1 MDPASFALA
10 FANTAGGA
18 RLLGGVGG
26 GIASPTPAAGPSR
39 ADQAVYGNGLDASGW
54 NVNFSGVQDVTQSQ
68 DKSGGVP
75 GLGITGGVGAVPWW
89 AWAILAGAVL
99 WKLKQSRR

>member
-1 MDPASFALA
+1 MDPLSIGLA
-10 FANTAGGA
+10 FANTQGGA
-18 RLLGGVGG
+18 ALLGGVGK
-26 GIASPTPAAGPSR
+26 GIATPSSAAPSN
-39 ADQAVYGNGLDASGW
+39 AESAVYGNGLDASGW
-54 NVNFSGVQDVTQSQ
+54 SVNFAGVQDVTQSK

-89 AWAILAGAVL
+89 AWAILAGAVV

>member
-18 RLLGGVGG
+18 KLLGGVGG
-26 GIASPTPAAGPSR
+26 GIASPTPSAPSN
-39 ADQAVYGNGLDASGW
+39 AEAAVYGNGLDASGW
-54 NVNFSGVQDVTQSQ
+54 NVNFAGVQDVTQSQ

-89 AWAILAGAVL
+89 AWAILAGAVV